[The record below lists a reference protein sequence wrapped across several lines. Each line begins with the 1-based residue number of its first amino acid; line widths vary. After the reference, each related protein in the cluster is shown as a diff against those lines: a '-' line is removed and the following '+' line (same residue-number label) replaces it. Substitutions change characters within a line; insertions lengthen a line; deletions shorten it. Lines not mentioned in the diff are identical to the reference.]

1 MKFVMP
7 AKQGHHVCLCL
18 AQASGWVKFHADHQT
33 AWPSFWPPSTSVGEG
48 KCFSGWSTKRRDP
61 LFLGLGFH
69 RLLALVFHHRCKP
82 NTSNDHVAINQTQSR
97 SPEDPSFMPLIYSF
111 VSWFASLSPAVI
123 GLPCPL
129 LQGWK
134 PPNHP
139 PGSGPL
145 TAYWSLSCS
154 LPRTNFSGWEMS
166 LTSLL

>member
-1 MKFVMP
+1 MEKPKFLMRCLLLPFVM
-7 AKQGHHVCLCL
+7 
-18 AQASGWVKFHADHQT
+18 AQSQKLGLPRGLWATPEAPLD
-33 AWPSFWPPSTSVGEG
+33 
-48 KCFSGWSTKRRDP
+48 CYRDP

-82 NTSNDHVAINQTQSR
+82 NTSNDHVAIDQTQSR

-145 TAYWSLSCS
+145 ATYWSLSCN
-154 LPRTNFSGWEMS
+154 LPRTNFSS
-166 LTSLL
+166 